1 MDKAMISLE
10 KALQILH
17 GVPVKS
23 KEEEVPIGQTL
34 NRVLAQ
40 DIVSM
45 INMPPFHKSAM
56 DGYAFN
62 SNDTSAKFQV
72 VETIPA
78 GAVPAKEIKNGQ
90 CAKIMT
96 GAMVPGGAD
105 RVIKRELTVEENGFM
120 RITREENNRNIC
132 LKGED
137 VKVGDVVLNQG
148 VRIRPSEV
156 GVIASMGLSKIK
168 VYRRPEVGIIA
179 TGSELVQPGRSVE
192 KGKIYDSNSFSLA
205 AQVEHM
211 GVILARRGFVED
223 SRETIRSAVK
233 ELLETCDMVLVSGG
247 VSAGEFDY
255 VPGVLQEL
263 GVRLHFEKVA
273 IKPGKPTVFGTRKE
287 KIIFGV
293 PGNPVSTF
301 VIFEIFIKPLLFRM
315 MGHKY
320 HPDMFQGILKE
331 DFRRR
336 RVERTAFFP
345 AHYQDGFVE
354 VLQYHGSAHIHALSR
369 ANGLICI
376 QKGSREIKAG
386 SDVNVRSI

>member
-1 MDKAMISLE
+1 MISLE
-10 KALQILH
+10 KALQILD
-17 GVPVKS
+17 GVSVRPE
-23 KEEEVPIGQTL
+23 EEEVPIGQTL

-40 DIVSM
+40 DIVSE

-56 DGYAFN
+56 DGYALN
-62 SNDTSAKFQV
+62 SNDTLAKFQV

-78 GAVPAKEIKNGQ
+78 GVVPAKEIKSGQ

-105 RVIKRELTVEENGFM
+105 RVIKKELTVEENGFM
-120 RITREENNRNIC
+120 RITGEEKNRNIC
-132 LKGED
+132 LEGED

-156 GVIASMGLSKIK
+156 GVIASMGLSKVK

-205 AQVEHM
+205 AQVEQM

-223 SRETIRSAVK
+223 SRETIRSTVK

-255 VPGVLQEL
+255 VPGILQEL

-301 VIFEIFIKPLLFRM
+301 VIFDIFIKPLLFRM
-315 MGHKY
+315 MGHEY
-320 HPDMFQGILKE
+320 HPETFPGILKE
-331 DFRRR
+331 NFRRR
-336 RVERTAFFP
+336 RTERTAFIP
-345 AHYQDGFVE
+345 VHYQDGFVE
-354 VLQYHGSAHIHALSR
+354 MLQYHGSAHIHALSR

-376 QKGSREIKAG
+376 IKGSKEIKAG
-386 SDVNVRSI
+386 SAVNVRSI